1 MQEEGVLPAGV
12 KAEASVVTGIEDVV
26 KANVEAEAEA
36 AGEQKEVVASL
47 SYNIDLLD
55 KDGHKLDDQIWSGS
69 VQVTFTGAPIEE
81 KSKEADVVEVM
92 YVATTKEDEAQAKVT
107 ADDVVAVEAAAE
119 PVEVFGDE
127 SVEAV
132 NI

>member
-1 MQEEGVLPAGV
+1 M

-26 KANVEAEAEA
+26 KENVEAEAEA

-69 VQVTFTGAPIEE
+69 VLAVSYTHL
-81 KSKEADVVEVM
+81 DV
-92 YVATTKEDEAQAKVT
+92 YKRQTST
-107 ADDVVAVEAAAE
+107 
-119 PVEVFGDE
+119 
-127 SVEAV
+127 
-132 NI
+132 